1 MSRRAAGPYIWSAL
15 VALAGAVVV
24 MRLWH
29 MHVGIPLYYSRGG
42 EELMVLTWTKA
53 MLDGG
58 WYATISHLGAPFV
71 MSTADYPL
79 PALLHTL
86 VLRGITLVVH
96 HAPVA
101 VNLYFIAGFPL
112 IALVSTYALRRLGIS
127 SGAAVAMSVVYA
139 LLPFRFMRNEAALF
153 ASQYYVLPLLVL
165 AVVWILRDHTLFDPA
180 ARRPTR
186 DGYIFLVILLALAWD
201 NTYDAVFGV
210 MLLIFAG
217 AASYARTRAWRG
229 AAAALVGI
237 VVIFAAV
244 EIELLPSTIY
254 QLQHGKDTAIVS
266 LAPATSEYDA
276 LTLAQLVL
284 PIQNHRIPKLAR
296 IRAKFDSGLVDFINE
311 NSSATLGAVGA
322 LGFLGTLAALLLV
335 RTEREGDLW
344 PDLSRLNLTM
354 FFIATIGGVGALITY
369 YLVPELNLYNRISP
383 LIGFV
388 SLVAVALVLD
398 TIRRRWLLEWNG
410 VWAMG
415 LTLLTALAI
424 FDQTSATY
432 VPAYDAD
439 LQAYGADT
447 AFAATLEKRL
457 GPDAQVYQLP
467 HVPFPSI
474 APVERLQ
481 PWDQTALYLQSR
493 TLHYSFGTTRGR
505 TEDAWQLATNALPLH
520 ASLVELLLAGFDGV
534 LVYTAGYADNGNAEI
549 GALSSE
555 LGTDPVFRAD
565 RSAALFDLS
574 NLHAR
579 YVAAVGADNAASI
592 RATVIHVPP
601 GGMQH
606 PSLMIAG
613 AMRTADRLLDAASTP
628 PATAIDVAFASGC
641 YAPERNAVS
650 DWHWCGNSALLTLQ
664 NHGRAQHVLLRYT
677 LTTGAPAHVTATA
690 NGKRETVNG
699 SPQGTAIAETLLVP
713 PGRTA
718 LRLTTAAQPIVAPAD
733 PRHLTMQIANLR
745 VFQAR
750 AGNVTPP

>member
-1 MSRRAAGPYIWSAL
+1 VRRTAAGAYIWSAL

-24 MRLWH
+24 MHLWH
-29 MHVGIPLYYSRGG
+29 MRVGIPLYYSRGG
-42 EELMVLTWTKA
+42 EELMVLTLTKA

-58 WYATISHLGAPFV
+58 WYATISHLGAPFA
-71 MSTADYPL
+71 MSTADFPL
-79 PALLHTL
+79 PDLLHTL
-86 VLRGITLVVH
+86 VLRVITLVVH

-112 IALVSTYALRRLGIS
+112 IALVSTYALRRLGVS

-139 LLPFRFMRNEAALF
+139 LLPFRFMRNEATLF

-165 AVVWILRDHTLFDPA
+165 AVVWILREHALFDSA
-180 ARRPTR
+180 TRRPTR
-186 DGYIFLVILLALAWD
+186 DGYIFLVSLLALSWD
-201 NTYDAVFGV
+201 NTYDAAFGV
-210 MLLIFAG
+210 MLLAFAA

-229 AAAALVGI
+229 VAAAVLGI
-237 VVIFAAV
+237 VVIFAGV

-266 LAPATSEYDA
+266 LAPQTSEYTA

-296 IRAKFDSGLVDFINE
+296 VRAKFDSGLSDFINE

-335 RTEREGDLW
+335 RIERDGDLW
-344 PDLSRLNLTM
+344 PELSRLNLAM

-369 YLVPELNLYNRISP
+369 YFVPELDLYNRISP

-398 TIRRRWLLEWNG
+398 TIRRRWLADWNG

-415 LTLLTALAI
+415 LALLMALAI
-424 FDQTSATY
+424 FDQTSTSY
-432 VPAYDAD
+432 VPAYEAD
-439 LQAYGADT
+439 LQAYSADT
-447 AFAATLEKRL
+447 GFATILESRL
-457 GPDAQVYQLP
+457 GPNAQLYQLP

-481 PWDQTALYLQSR
+481 PWDQTALYLQSH
-493 TLHYSFGTTRGR
+493 TLHYSFGTTSGR
-505 TEDAWQLATNALPLH
+505 AEDAWQLATNALPLH
-520 ASLVELLLAGFDGV
+520 ASLAELMLAGFDGV

-549 GALSSE
+549 SALSSQ
-555 LGTDPVFRAD
+555 LGTDPVFRDD
-565 RSAALFDLS
+565 RTAALFDFS

-579 YVAAVGADNAASI
+579 YVEAVGAENAAVI
-592 RATVIHVPP
+592 RRTIIHVRP
-601 GGMQH
+601 GGIQH
-606 PSLMIAG
+606 PPLEIAE
-613 AMRTADRLLDAASTP
+613 AMGTADRLLDAASTP
-628 PATAIDVAFASGC
+628 PATAIDVAFTSGC

-650 DWHWCGNSALLTLQ
+650 DWHWCGNTALLILQ
-664 NHGRAQHVLLRYT
+664 NHGQGQRILLKYT
-677 LTTGAPAHVTATA
+677 LTTGAPAHVTAMA
-690 NGKRETVNG
+690 QGKRETVDG
-699 SPQGTAIAETLLVP
+699 SPQGNAVTEILLVP
-713 PGRTA
+713 PGRSA
-718 LRLTTAAQPIVAPAD
+718 LRLTTSAQPIAAPAD
-733 PRHLTMQIANLR
+733 PRRLTMQIANLR
-745 VFQAR
+745 VFQVH